1 MWQRKVLVMAAVCIG
16 KPPPLFGPVRRGR
29 RKLQEHIYDRRC
41 DRQSTDPVRSA
52 GTDFSRL
59 HDSVQRPSRDIRA
72 ATPARMVKKIF
83 SVRRQGVRVKSILDR
98 SFHYTPSAQTDLKK
112 TFARIRRRNQD
123 EGRSN
128 EATQDGNGGVTMDGF
143 AKAMN
148 SGHVRKSGQSY

>member
-1 MWQRKVLVMAAVCIG
+1 M
-16 KPPPLFGPVRRGR
+16 
-29 RKLQEHIYDRRC
+29 
-41 DRQSTDPVRSA
+41 
-52 GTDFSRL
+52 
-59 HDSVQRPSRDIRA
+59 
-72 ATPARMVKKIF
+72 
-83 SVRRQGVRVKSILDR
+83 KSILDR

-112 TFARIRRRNQD
+112 TFARIRRGNQD